1 MCFLMQIGYD
11 MGDNTN
17 YYSHPLSLSG
27 EEYDIVSESNIG
39 IPGMFIFKMGKDK
52 NCFRKHIYLLY

>member
-1 MCFLMQIGYD
+1 

-52 NCFRKHIYLLY
+52 NCFLQIYSLLILAMA